1 MEACRAYFGGLE
13 MRDQADTLRK
23 MVRTQKMSNPRIIAI
38 TSGKGG
44 VGKTNLS
51 VNLSLALVEMGYR
64 VALLDVDLGLA
75 NADIVLGVSP
85 EYNLSHVLRGEKTIR
100 DVIAEGPLGL
110 KLLAGGS
117 GVYDMANLNG
127 WRLEAFANSIEQLNR
142 DFDFVILDTGGGI
155 HRNVLSFVLAT
166 SEVIV
171 VTTPEPTAITDAYGI
186 IKVIYQ
192 KNPDSQINLV
202 VNMAHNPSEA
212 ELVADKLN
220 SVLQQ
225 FINKRVNYLGYVLF
239 DQHVSKAVA
248 DQLPVIMAYPSSIT
262 SRSIK
267 RIARCLA
274 GDDSP
279 SGNGFKKFFNRV
291 YDLLRI

>member
-1 MEACRAYFGGLE
+1 
-13 MRDQADTLRK
+13 MRDQAEALRK
-23 MVRTQKMSNPRIIAI
+23 MVRKQEISTPRIIAI

-51 VNLSLALVEMGYR
+51 VNLSLALVQMGYR

-85 EYNLSHVLRGEKTIR
+85 EYNLSHVLRGEKTIN
-100 DVIAEGPLGL
+100 DIIVEGPLGL
-110 KLLAGGS
+110 KVLAGGS

-166 SEVIV
+166 TEVIV

-192 KNPDSQINLV
+192 KNPHSQINLV
-202 VNMAHNPSEA
+202 VNMAHSPGEA
-212 ELVADKLN
+212 EKAANKLN

-225 FINKRVNYLGYVLF
+225 FVNKQVTYLGYVLF

-248 DQLPVIMAYPSSIT
+248 DQLPVIIAHPSSMT
-262 SRSIK
+262 SRSIQ
-267 RIARCLA
+267 RIARFLA
-274 GDDSP
+274 GDETSSSTP
-279 SGNGFKKFFNRV
+279 NNGFKKFFNRV

>member
-1 MEACRAYFGGLE
+1 
-13 MRDQADTLRK
+13 MRDQAEALRK
-23 MVRTQKMSNPRIIAI
+23 MVRKQEISTPRIIAI

-51 VNLSLALVEMGYR
+51 VNLSLALVQMGYR

-85 EYNLSHVLRGEKTIR
+85 EYNLSHVLRGEKTIN
-100 DVIAEGPLGL
+100 DIIVEGPLGL
-110 KLLAGGS
+110 KVLAGGS

-127 WRLEAFANSIEQLNR
+127 WRLEAFANSIEQLNW

-166 SEVIV
+166 TEVIV

-192 KNPDSQINLV
+192 KNPHSQINLV
-202 VNMAHNPSEA
+202 VNMAHSPGEA
-212 ELVADKLN
+212 EEAANKLN

-225 FINKRVNYLGYVLF
+225 FVNKQVTYLGYVLF

-248 DQLPVIMAYPSSIT
+248 DQLPVIIAHPSSMT
-262 SRSIK
+262 SRSIQ
-267 RIARCLA
+267 RIARFLA
-274 GDDSP
+274 GDETSSSTP
-279 SGNGFKKFFNRV
+279 NNGFKKFFNRV